1 MSTLDHNFN
10 KISKGS
16 AESDAGNAKY
26 PPPFSIRFTFE
37 ERARL
42 DADRGPNALSTHI
55 RELLFGDNATPR
67 TRPGNS
73 PVGDAEALGRVL
85 GALGASRLSA
95 NLNQLAKAVN
105 TGSLPVSPEVEAELI
120 EACQEVQELR
130 SDLLLALGK
139 PPRSE
144 P

>member
-10 KISKGS
+10 EISKGS
-16 AESDAGNAKY
+16 AENDAGKAKY

-42 DADRGPNALSTHI
+42 DADRGANALSTHI
-55 RELLFGDNATPR
+55 RELLFGDDVTPR
-67 TRPGNS
+67 KRPGNS
-73 PVGDAEALGRVL
+73 PVKDAEALGRVL
-85 GALGASRLSA
+85 GALGASRLSS

-105 TGSLPVSPEVEAELI
+105 TGSLPVSPEVEAELV
-120 EACQEVQELR
+120 EACLEVEELR
-130 SDLLLALGK
+130 ADLLRALGK
-139 PPRSE
+139 MPRSE

>member
-1 MSTLDHNFN
+1 MSTLDHSFN
-10 KISKGS
+10 EISKGS
-16 AESDAGNAKY
+16 AENDAGKAKY

-42 DADRGPNALSTHI
+42 DADRGTNALSTHI
-55 RELLFGDNATPR
+55 HELLFGDNVTPR
-67 TRPGNS
+67 KRPGNS
-73 PVGDAEALGRVL
+73 PVGDTEALGRVL

-105 TGSLPVSPEVEAELI
+105 AGSLPVSPEVEAELI
-120 EACQEVQELR
+120 EACQVVQELR
-130 SDLLLALGK
+130 ADLLCALGK
-139 PPRSE
+139 TPRSE

>member
-42 DADRGPNALSTHI
+42 DADRGANALSTHI
-55 RELLFGDNATPR
+55 RELLFGDDVTPR
-67 TRPGNS
+67 KRPGNS
-73 PVGDAEALGRVL
+73 PVGDAEALGRV
-85 GALGASRLSA
+85 LGASRLSA

-120 EACQEVQELR
+120 EACQEIQELR
-130 SDLLLALGK
+130 ADLLRALGK
-139 PPRSE
+139 MSRSE

>member
-1 MSTLDHNFN
+1 MSTSDHNFN

-16 AESDAGNAKY
+16 AENDADKAKY

-55 RELLFGDNATPR
+55 RELLFGDDVTPR
-67 TRPGNS
+67 KKPGNS

-105 TGSLPVSPEVEAELI
+105 TGSLPVSPEVEVELI

-130 SDLLLALGK
+130 ADLLRALEK
-139 PPRSE
+139 TPRSE